1 MCHWEERIESH
12 QHSPMPSFYWWENS
26 SPSWRTVCLSPHNE
40 WVVEPEQEYILA
52 QDMLLMFSPGLIP
65 PIELCLITFIHILP
79 TESPA
84 LYLPHNRG
92 LLPLPNTCTLEVGRQ
107 VLWLT
112 KTLPGNALP
121 RIQHPHLTTSCP
133 LSSARFS
140 FQLSL
145 IALGRSKTAETT
157 ADKNWF
163 SVLVKW
169 FQLGD
174 SITKRW
180 DSQNDHPSV
189 GILLVGLSG
198 TWQMCLKRCL
208 QLP

>member
-84 LYLPHNRG
+84 LYLTHNRG
-92 LLPLPNTCTLEVGRQ
+92 LLPFAKYLYIRGRETGFMTHKDPSRKRTSKNSASTSDHLLSTLFSQ
-107 VLWLT
+107 VL
-112 KTLPGNALP
+112 
-121 RIQHPHLTTSCP
+121 
-133 LSSARFS
+133 FS
-140 FQLSL
+140 TIINCFGQ
-145 IALGRSKTAETT
+145 E
-157 ADKNWF
+157 
-163 SVLVKW
+163 
-169 FQLGD
+169 
-174 SITKRW
+174 
-180 DSQNDHPSV
+180 
-189 GILLVGLSG
+189 
-198 TWQMCLKRCL
+198 
-208 QLP
+208 

>member
-84 LYLPHNRG
+84 LYLTHNRG

-107 VLWLT
+107 ILWLT
-112 KTLPGNALP
+112 KTLPGNTFP
-121 RIQHPHLTTSCP
+121 RIQHLHLTTSCP
-133 LSSARFS
+133 LFSARFS

-189 GILLVGLSG
+189 GIFLVGLSG